1 MEPQPARKAVL
12 EIDKRLESLLGCP
25 VQVRAELVLP
35 KGSHGQTLTKPI
47 EGSNLILPDGTRVD
61 GAPIYVEG
69 VLTEFRRSVAI
80 VWVEL
85 DCLPMEGTVDG
96 RIQPIAGDAVFG
108 FTHFLH
114 DELPGPGTG
123 GRVAGFPV
131 DPGQVE
137 AEGGVFFVL
146 VLGLN
151 QTLGLVLVG
160 SAERLLF
167 SGLAVLAVIDAPSA
181 AEEAEA
187 CFHVMIHGYEHESAR
202 RHSVSQEWARTGR
215 DNPRG

>member
-1 MEPQPARKAVL
+1 MEPQSAQRGVW
-12 EIDKRLESLLGCP
+12 EIDKRLASLKGCP
-25 VQVRAELVLP
+25 VRVRAELVLP

-96 RIQPIAGDAVFG
+96 RIQPIPGDAVFG
-108 FTHFLH
+108 FPHFVH
-114 DELPGPGTG
+114 DELPGPSPG
-123 GRVAGFPV
+123 GRVG
-131 DPGQVE
+131 
-137 AEGGVFFVL
+137 FVL

-151 QTLGLVLVG
+151 
-160 SAERLLF
+160 
-167 SGLAVLAVIDAPSA
+167 
-181 AEEAEA
+181 
-187 CFHVMIHGYEHESAR
+187 
-202 RHSVSQEWARTGR
+202 
-215 DNPRG
+215 